1 MSVSKEEL
9 EHIARLADLNLS
21 EEEKQM
27 YIKNLNDILEY
38 AQTINSVDTSSVQET
53 ISTNA
58 KYNELRKDEINQCF
72 GDRDKMISNAPSQEA
87 GLFHIPT
94 EMK

>member
-1 MSVSKEEL
+1 MAVSKEEL
-9 EHIARLADLNLS
+9 EHIADLADLKLS

-27 YIKNLNDILEY
+27 YIKNLNDILDY
-38 AQTINSVDTSSVQET
+38 AQTINSVDTSSVKET
-53 ISTNA
+53 ISMNTR
-58 KYNELRKDEINQCF
+58 YNVFRKDEVKMPF
-72 GDRDKMISNAPSQEA
+72 GDREKMLQNAPSQEA

>member
-1 MSVSKEEL
+1 MAVSKEEL

-27 YIKNLNDILEY
+27 YIKNLNDILDY
-38 AQTINSVDTSSVQET
+38 AQTINSVDTSSVKET
-53 ISTNA
+53 ISTNER
-58 KYNELRKDEINQCF
+58 YNELRKDEVNTAF
-72 GDRDKMISNAPSQEA
+72 GDREKMIQNAPSQEA